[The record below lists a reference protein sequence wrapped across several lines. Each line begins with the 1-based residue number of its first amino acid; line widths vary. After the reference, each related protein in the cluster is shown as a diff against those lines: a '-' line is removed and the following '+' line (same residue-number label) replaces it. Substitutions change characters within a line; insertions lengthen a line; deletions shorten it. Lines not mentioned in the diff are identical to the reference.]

1 LNALVQSLILFVA
14 VVSAVGLGI
23 VTAYAAVNAILYYA
37 LGNQSEQRSVTP
49 VLIETHASG
58 D

>member
-1 LNALVQSLILFVA
+1 LNALGQSLILLVA

-37 LGNQSEQRSVTP
+37 LGNQSEQQVARP

>member
-1 LNALVQSLILFVA
+1 MNALGQSLILFVA

-37 LGNQSEQRSVTP
+37 LGNQSEQQAVRP
-49 VLIETHASG
+49 VLIETHAGG

>member
-37 LGNQSEQRSVTP
+37 LGNQSEQRSGTP

>member
-1 LNALVQSLILFVA
+1 MNALVQSLILFVA

-37 LGNQSEQRSVTP
+37 LGNQSEHLAVRP